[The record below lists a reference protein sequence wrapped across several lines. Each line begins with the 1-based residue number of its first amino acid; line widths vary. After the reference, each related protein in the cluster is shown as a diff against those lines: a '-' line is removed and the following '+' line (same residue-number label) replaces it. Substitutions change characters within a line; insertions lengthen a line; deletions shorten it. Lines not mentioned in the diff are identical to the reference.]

1 MLQELLKYK
10 YKSND
15 EKDMNRKEIDIVKMK
30 SIQQIN
36 TGVCYS
42 MQKISLKKNFFFS
55 FNIKMDLRF
64 GNKKIEKH
72 IS

>member
-42 MQKISLKKNFFFS
+42 MQKISLKNNFFFHL
-55 FNIKMDLRF
+55 I
-64 GNKKIEKH
+64 
-72 IS
+72 

>member
-1 MLQELLKYK
+1 
-10 YKSND
+10 
-15 EKDMNRKEIDIVKMK
+15 MNRKEIDIVKMK

>member
-1 MLQELLKYK
+1 MLQELVKYK

-42 MQKISLKKNFFFS
+42 MQKISLKKKFFFS

-64 GNKKIEKH
+64 GNEKIEKH